1 MATYYEFMGEP
12 LEGLPAAA
20 EVMDGAH
27 EVGGPAQAPPS
38 PPPPPPPP
46 PPPYEA
52 AVRHAAEGTNQQN
65 ASGTLIVKTS
75 GCTNLTVNVVMT
87 ANMTFG
93 H

>member
-1 MATYYEFMGEP
+1 MGEP

-20 EVMDGAH
+20 EVMDGAND
-27 EVGGPAQAPPS
+27 VGGPAQAPPS
-38 PPPPPPPP
+38 PPHPQ

-52 AVRHAAEGTNQQN
+52 AVRHATEGTDPQN
-65 ASGTLIVKTS
+65 GSGTLIVKTS
-75 GCTNLTVNVVMT
+75 GCTSLTVNVVMT